1 MPHCKWVLISD
12 YSKKGILVPNKTL
25 QQSPFSVFQFVLL
38 NFQSRE
44 SSIMKIVISPAKSLN
59 FEKGLPTA
67 RYSESLFVKE
77 ARQVH
82 QVLKQKSPAALSSLM
97 AISEKLADLNW
108 QRNQDWK
115 TPFTPE
121 NARPA
126 IYAFDGDVYT
136 GLDAYSIPIEKLDVL
151 QDRLRILSG
160 LYGLLKP
167 LDLMQA
173 YRLEMGT
180 KLPINNSKNLY
191 EFWKPIVTKALNKEL
206 QEGELFVNLASNEYF
221 SAVDVKALK
230 VPVITPEFKD
240 YKEGKLK
247 IISFF
252 AKKARGLMVRYI
264 IDSNA
269 QTVEDLKGFNYEG
282 YRFDAT
288 LSKGNQLVFTR

>member
-1 MPHCKWVLISD
+1 
-12 YSKKGILVPNKTL
+12 
-25 QQSPFSVFQFVLL
+25 
-38 NFQSRE
+38 
-44 SSIMKIVISPAKSLN
+44 MKIVISPAKSLN
-59 FEKGLPTA
+59 FEKVLPTPNF
-67 RYSESLFVKE
+67 SESLFLKE
-77 ARQVH
+77 SRQVH
-82 QVLKQKSPAALSSLM
+82 KVLKQKSPKQLSELM
-97 AISEKLADLNW
+97 DISDKLADLNW

-126 IYAFDGDVYT
+126 VFAFDGDVYT
-136 GLDAYSIPIEKLDVL
+136 GLDAYSIPTEKLAVL

-180 KLPINNSKNLY
+180 KLPIGENKNLY
-191 EFWKPIVTKALNKEL
+191 EFWKPIIAKALNKEFKK
-206 QEGELFVNLASNEYF
+206 GELFVNLASNEYF

-240 YKEGKLK
+240 YKDGKLK

-264 IDSNA
+264 IDTNA
-269 QTVEDLKGFNYEG
+269 ETIEDLKGFDYEG
-282 YRFDAT
+282 YRFDAN